1 MPKTHEHSP
10 ATGGDND
17 DRLEQ
22 LVYQGNTKV
31 EERKRTNKSKGQQ
44 VSYFKIL
51 LTYADGVDKF
61 LMCMGYF
68 MAIATGVGLPS
79 FVFLFGNIVDEFGKG
94 KDIV

>member
-1 MPKTHEHSP
+1 
-10 ATGGDND
+10 
-17 DRLEQ
+17 
-22 LVYQGNTKV
+22 
-31 EERKRTNKSKGQQ
+31 